1 MQRCTSVVD
10 SMAWSQ
16 EAPVCGHQPGLS
28 QSRPRSLLV
37 GGAPSAF
44 SSSRPSSSSAALTFA
59 HCLILAHTANDVGWI
74 HALVNQY
81 LLTTK
86 REPWRQG
93 LGGPGEKETPR
104 KRKEALS
111 LALQLGLQRW
121 DLPHGQLKNTPPA
134 TITASGEERTGPLR
148 TLHGQQ

>member
-1 MQRCTSVVD
+1 MHQRGGQHGMEPGGSCLWAPARTEPEP
-10 SMAWSQ
+10 SQ
-16 EAPVCGHQPGLS
+16 VLPG
-28 QSRPRSLLV
+28 
-37 GGAPSAF
+37 GGPPSAF
-44 SSSRPSSSSAALTFA
+44 SSRPSSSSAALTFA

-134 TITASGEERTGPLR
+134 TITASGEERTGPLC